1 MDRMNCPKCGELM
14 PDNAVSCPTCGFDIE
29 EQEKLFAPDK
39 KEKGDEKKPEKSSS
53 KKKKRPSGDEK
64 KPRHIRRKI
73 ALGLF
78 AAAIIVL
85 CVVFAVAQL
94 NAGKGSRIAARISDE
109 ALGRSIEIAESKLNI
124 TLSEQSRFDYLAKVE
139 PYNYIIEDENNV
151 RVCGITLPGWASLV
165 TTNAG
170 GKISKVTYYD
180 FSVLQS
186 DWKGK
191 KLPSDIDS
199 ASIQYGMNVSDAEKI
214 IGFKPYSI
222 TRTVDDMTIYNYR
235 YYYVDPETG
244 NDKAYSFEVDVDLEG
259 RVKSLTHKEI
269 NFMNFI
275 LTC

>member
-1 MDRMNCPKCGELM
+1 MNCPKCGEIM
-14 PDNAVSCPTCGFDIE
+14 PDNATLCPTCGFDIE
-29 EQEKLFAPDK
+29 EHEKLFAPDK
-39 KEKGDEKKPEKSSS
+39 KEKSDRDKPAKNPA
-53 KKKKRPSGDEK
+53 KKKAKPSGDEK
-64 KPRHIRRKI
+64 KPRRVRAKLIAALFAVILI
-73 ALGLF
+73 ALC
-78 AAAIIVL
+78 I
-85 CVVFAVAQL
+85 VFAVAQL

-109 ALGRSIEIAESKLNI
+109 ALGRSIEIAETKLNI
-124 TLSEQSRFDYLAKVE
+124 TLSEQSRFDYLSKVE

-191 KLPSDIDS
+191 KLSADIDTTL
-199 ASIQYGMNVSDAEKI
+199 IQYGMNVSEAEKI

-235 YYYVDPETG
+235 YYFVDPETG

>member
-1 MDRMNCPKCGELM
+1 MNCPKCGELM

-39 KEKGDEKKPEKSSS
+39 KEKGDEKKLEKSSS

>member
-1 MDRMNCPKCGELM
+1 M
-14 PDNAVSCPTCGFDIE
+14 PDNAILCPTCGFDTE
-29 EQEKLFAPDK
+29 DQEKLFAPDK
-39 KEKGDEKKPEKSSS
+39 KEKSDRDKSAGNPA
-53 KKKKRPSGDEK
+53 KKKRKQPGEEK
-64 KPRHIRRKI
+64 NPRRFRTKLVI
-73 ALGLF
+73 ALF
-78 AAAIIVL
+78 AVILAEV
-85 CVVFAVAQL
+85 CSVFAVAQL

-124 TLSEQSRFDYLAKVE
+124 TLSAQSRFDYLSKVE
-139 PYNYIIEDENNV
+139 PYNYIIEDENDV

-191 KLPSDIDS
+191 KLQADID
-199 ASIQYGMNVSDAEKI
+199 ASLIQYGMNVSDAEKI

-235 YYYVDPETG
+235 YYYIDPETG